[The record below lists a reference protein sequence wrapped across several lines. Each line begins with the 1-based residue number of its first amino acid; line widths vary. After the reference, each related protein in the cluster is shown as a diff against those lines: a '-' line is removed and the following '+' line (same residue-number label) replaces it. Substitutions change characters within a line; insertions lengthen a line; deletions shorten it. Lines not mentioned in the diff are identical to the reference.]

1 MEKKTVVSFRVLS
14 SFETILR
21 ASSSESSSESSESSP
36 TGSGLRDNV
45 LCQNVVTFFMS
56 ERKRKSRITFNLG
69 YQKKKNILLVF
80 PRCERKLQ
88 KKTPK
93 QPHTHT
99 HTHRH
104 MFAATN
110 IVISTPTKNTTS
122 LFSST
127 RRHHQKPSSSRRPAH
142 PFFVCASSSLKS
154 TRKQQEKDDRKTVDD
169 DVDRRDVLTKAAALV
184 ASVAM
189 TTMTPKPVRA
199 RSFCKRRR
207 RRR

>member
-1 MEKKTVVSFRVLS
+1 MSINGRSFVVFRRAVEKKTVVSFRVLS

-56 ERKRKSRITFNLG
+56 KRKRKSRITFNLG

-93 QPHTHT
+93 QPHTHAHTT
-99 HTHRH
+99 HVCRH
-104 MFAATN
+104 Q
-110 IVISTPTKNTTS
+110 
-122 LFSST
+122 
-127 RRHHQKPSSSRRPAH
+127 HQ
-142 PFFVCASSSLKS
+142 
-154 TRKQQEKDDRKTVDD
+154 QNDD
-169 DVDRRDVLTKAAALV
+169 DESLLVDEKTPPAVLFE
-184 ASVAM
+184 
-189 TTMTPKPVRA
+189 TTTPFRVRIVFKIIDA
-199 RSFCKRRR
+199 KTTTGKGRP
-207 RRR
+207 